1 MDFGLILP
9 SYRAGASAEGVEA
22 ATETAERLGWHS
34 VWTTDHLLPGPEAA
48 EEYGT
53 LLEAVTTLA
62 YLGGRTR
69 TIRLGASV
77 IVVPMRNAVVLA
89 RELATIDVL
98 TRGRLIAGV
107 GVGWSEEEFRN
118 VGTADRFRTRGAFT
132 DETIAVWRHLWSGS
146 SQPFEG
152 RFHRF
157 SDHAFLPLPARGG
170 TLPVLVGGRSEGA
183 LRRAARFGDGYHA
196 SGSSPA
202 QLAVRLPLL
211 RQAAAAAGRPVPP
224 VSARVR
230 VTFGP
235 ATTASYQMAGTPE
248 QIAGEILGF
257 ADQSVSMLAVDFAEN
272 DAERCA
278 ALVERFDRE
287 VVPLVREATAARTSA
302 A

>member
-34 VWTTDHLLPGPEAA
+34 VWTTDHVLPGPEAA

-157 SDHAFLPLPARGG
+157 SDHAFPALAR
-170 TLPVLVGGRSEGA
+170 PGRHAAGPC
-183 LRRAARFGDGYHA
+183 RRAPAKARSAGPR
-196 SGSSPA
+196 GSVTA
-202 QLAVRLPLL
+202 TTR
-211 RQAAAAAGRPVPP
+211 AAAAPRSSRCDCRSSAKRRPPRGDRCRW
-224 VSARVR
+224 SRR
-230 VTFGP
+230 
-235 ATTASYQMAGTPE
+235 AS
-248 QIAGEILGF
+248 
-257 ADQSVSMLAVDFAEN
+257 V
-272 DAERCA
+272 
-278 ALVERFDRE
+278 
-287 VVPLVREATAARTSA
+287 
-302 A
+302 

>member
-1 MDFGLILP
+1 
-9 SYRAGASAEGVEA
+9 V
-22 ATETAERLGWHS
+22 
-34 VWTTDHLLPGPEAA
+34 LPGPEAA

-170 TLPVLVGGRSEGA
+170 TLPVLSAGAAKARSAGP
-183 LRRAARFGDGYHA
+183 R
-196 SGSSPA
+196 GSVTA
-202 QLAVRLPLL
+202 TTR
-211 RQAAAAAGRPVPP
+211 AAAAPRSSRCDCRS
-224 VSARVR
+224 SARR
-230 VTFGP
+230 RPPRGDRCRRSRR
-235 ATTASYQMAGTPE
+235 AS
-248 QIAGEILGF
+248 
-257 ADQSVSMLAVDFAEN
+257 V
-272 DAERCA
+272 
-278 ALVERFDRE
+278 
-287 VVPLVREATAARTSA
+287 
-302 A
+302 